1 MKYPLILSA
10 MLLQVLAA
18 CAQNKIINPNDLK
31 PKRPSESIVAAIINS
46 EPTKTYLWPGAIPG
60 ETEAKHEPVLAANQS
75 GNVRRTTNVTNPAI
89 LVFAPK
95 AANNGYSVVVCPG
108 GGYETLATDKEG
120 SEIAKW
126 FNKMGYTAFVLEY
139 RTPNKRLGALQDLQR
154 AMRVIKSDAAR
165 YKIDPEKVGV
175 IGFSAG
181 ADMAAKLNSEYD
193 VATYPAVDDKDKLS
207 CKAAFSMIIYPGYL
221 NDGPNK
227 TLTPELAKLDAN
239 TSPTFV
245 FQAAD
250 DGSGGSSVT
259 YAAALQKAKVS
270 VEFHLVPKGGH
281 GYGMRAGNPA
291 AEAWPVYAEA
301 WLKTNVLSKAK

>member
-1 MKYPLILSA
+1 MKYTGIFTVLLLIALNSN
-10 MLLQVLAA
+10 
-18 CAQNKIINPNDLK
+18 AQ
-31 PKRPSESIVAAIINS
+31 
-46 EPTKTYLWPGAIPG
+46 TKTYLWPGAVPG
-60 ETEAKHEPVLAANQS
+60 ETEPKHEPVLAANQS

-89 LVFAPK
+89 LAFLPK
-95 AANNGYSVVVCPG
+95 ASANGYSVVVCPG

-120 SEIAKW
+120 SEIAQW
-126 FNKMGYTAFVLEY
+126 FNKLGFTAFVLEY

-154 AMRVIKSDAAR
+154 AMRIIKSDAAK
-165 YKIDPEKVGV
+165 YKIDPNKVGV

-181 ADMAAKLNSEYD
+181 ADMAAKLNSEFD
-193 VATYPAVDDKDKLS
+193 VATYPVVDAKDNLS

-227 TLTPELAKLDAN
+227 TLTPELAKLDA
-239 TSPTFV
+239 TTPPTFV

-259 YAAALQKAKVS
+259 YAAALQKAKVP

-281 GYGMRAGNPA
+281 GYGMRPGNPA
-291 AEAWPVYAEA
+291 AEAWPVYAET
-301 WLKTNVLSKAK
+301 WLKANILTNVK

>member
-1 MKYPLILSA
+1 MKPTLLFSSLLMVALSSN
-10 MLLQVLAA
+10 
-18 CAQNKIINPNDLK
+18 AQ
-31 PKRPSESIVAAIINS
+31 
-46 EPTKTYLWPGAIPG
+46 TKTYLWPGAVPG

-89 LVFAPK
+89 LAFLPAQS
-95 AANNGYSVVVCPG
+95 NGYSVVICPG

-120 SEIAKW
+120 SEIAQW

-139 RTPNKRLGALQDLQR
+139 RTPNKRLGALQDLER
-154 AMRVIKSDAAR
+154 AVRVVKGNAAKW
-165 YKIDPEKVGV
+165 KIDPEKVGV

-181 ADMAAKLNSEYD
+181 ADMAAKLSTQYMDNAYQ
-193 VATYPAVDDKDKLS
+193 PIDDLDKLS
-207 CKAAFSMIIYPGYL
+207 IKPAFAMIIYPGYL

-227 TLTPELAKLDAN
+227 TLTPELSRMDTN
-239 TSPTFV
+239 TPVTFV

-250 DGSGGSSVT
+250 DGSSGSSTT
-259 YAAALQKAKVS
+259 YALALQKAKAP

-291 AEAWPVYAEA
+291 AEAWPKYAEV
-301 WLKTNVLSKAK
+301 WLKVNVVVKK